1 VQRLV
6 QQMKEKAVQERMKQQ
21 ALADAADD
29 DEVDEEEDA
38 ANASALFSTSTVL
51 ASLPPIA
58 SFGAAS
64 TTTAKPWRQI
74 KPSESAP
81 AESGGESN
89 PNVIHMLASEFRDD
103 DWSEI
108 ERRRARANL
117 FRAKS
122 PTAVRRLL
130 ERPSALPKRQP
141 RESTVPEPFSFDS
154 ETASFEQLADFRPP
168 PAVFKASAYHAE
180 HAHELE
186 FVRQQGKN
194 RYVAPKPLTIP
205 ESPALKTRERVELHQ
220 ERHGQTGGGGS
231 DDDSD
236 DGEQALP
243 RTISF
248 DRVSTRDMPHRATF
262 KPQLTIPESPG
273 LLTNER
279 GEMRREQSQAR
290 AQAEL
295 EREEAE
301 RAERA
306 ERVLRAIAN
315 GKQHAPQRRELT
327 VPESPAFLTKD
338 RANMRRELLDS
349 IREHQDVFDES
360 IARAAPY
367 DDRKDAVRAV
377 SFDQFVGSHDVGAAP
392 QRAPSFK
399 QERELTVPESPAF
412 LTRDRA
418 QARRQLQERALDSS
432 SSGSSSN
439 ESFDLDGVPTPP
451 LHQVRAVTQRIK
463 QPLTVPES
471 PMFATGDRSDMRR
484 EQQRAAAERA
494 DHDAELARV
503 ERDVRE
509 RRERLA
515 ARHYVAQRRALTVPE
530 SPALFTKMRGE
541 VHDERFQALVREE
554 EARADEL
561 EAEARMPLRRID
573 SQQNANNSRAAPVA
587 RKPKSLTIPES
598 PALLT
603 KMRSE
608 YSENQP
614 QY

>member
-21 ALADAADD
+21 ALADEADD
-29 DEVDEEEDA
+29 DEADEDV

-64 TTTAKPWRQI
+64 TTAAKPWRQI
-74 KPSESAP
+74 KASESAVGVP
-81 AESGGESN
+81 VESVEAN

-220 ERHGQTGGGGS
+220 ERHGQTNGGGS
-231 DDDSD
+231 DDDS

-279 GEMRREQSQAR
+279 GEMRREQAQAR

-301 RAERA
+301 RAERS

-315 GKQHAPQRRELT
+315 SKQQQQHAPQRRELT

-377 SFDQFVGSHDVGAAP
+377 SFDQFVGSHDVGAVT

-418 QARRQLQERALDSS
+418 QARRQLQERALDNSS
-432 SSGSSSN
+432 D

-561 EAEARMPLRRID
+561 EAESRMPLRRID
-573 SQQNANNSRAAPVA
+573 SQNANNSRAAPAVA